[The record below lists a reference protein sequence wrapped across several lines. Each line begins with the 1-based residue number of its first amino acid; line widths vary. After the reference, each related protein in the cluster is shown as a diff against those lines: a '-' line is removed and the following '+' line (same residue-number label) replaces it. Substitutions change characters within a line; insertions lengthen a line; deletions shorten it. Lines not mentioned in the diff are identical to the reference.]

1 MGNRL
6 LEVGEQQMGKKLAI
20 AMFGLAA
27 LCTSQV
33 LAGTLGNGAAQRR
46 AAAGLPPEEAK
57 TQYAFCYGGNVK
69 VVYFNRI
76 ITLAPT
82 TSAPNLAV
90 AYGDYVKATYGLP
103 GVDRLRCVTANS
115 NADAAAEKGRYRGRF
130 GRTKIVEI
138 EWAGDSTS
146 VR

>member
-1 MGNRL
+1 MS
-6 LEVGEQQMGKKLAI
+6 KKLSI
-20 AMFGLAA
+20 VVIGLAA

-33 LAGTLGNGAAQRR
+33 WAGTSGNGWEQRR
-46 AAAGLPPEEAK
+46 AAAGLPPEGAT

-82 TSAPNLAV
+82 TSAPNLAA
-90 AYGDYVKATYGLP
+90 AYGDYVKTTYGLP

-115 NADAAAEKGRYRGRF
+115 NADALAEKERYRGMF
-130 GRTKIVEI
+130 GKAKIVEI
-138 EWAGDSTS
+138 EWAGDSAS
-146 VR
+146 AQ